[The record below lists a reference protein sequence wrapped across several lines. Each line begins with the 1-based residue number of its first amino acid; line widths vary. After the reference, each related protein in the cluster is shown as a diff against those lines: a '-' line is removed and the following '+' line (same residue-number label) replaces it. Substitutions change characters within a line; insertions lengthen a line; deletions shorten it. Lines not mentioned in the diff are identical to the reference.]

1 MDRLLEFAV
10 NHPELV
16 GPFFVLVALFI
27 VLETRRGGKTVST
40 HQLTHLVNK
49 EGALLL
55 DVRDGKEFR
64 EGHITDARNI
74 PFSTLKESLSQLEK
88 FKDKPVV
95 IVCKMGQ
102 HAGAAGRILHENGF
116 KDVRRLSG
124 GLTTWSSEGLPLV
137 KGK

>member
-16 GPFFVLVALFI
+16 GPFFVLVFLFI

-49 EGALLL
+49 EGALIL
-55 DVRDGKEFR
+55 DVRDSKEFR
-64 EGHITDARNI
+64 EGHITDARNV
-74 PFSTLKESLSQLEK
+74 PYSTLKESLAQLEK
-88 FKDKPVV
+88 YKDKPVV

-102 HAGAAGRILHENGF
+102 HAGAAGRILHESGF

-124 GLTTWSSEGLPLV
+124 GLTTWTSEGLPLV